1 MLVQEEIKA
10 LVLEALKTVGANVSG
25 LDIKLTRP
33 QREGFGDFSTNIL
46 FTVAKDLD
54 RNVSD
59 LGQEV
64 ERYLQKNLEKDMYP
78 DIERVERVNKGFL
91 NFFVKDEYFVRQLR
105 DESFKN
111 VVVEDIKVQGKD
123 VVVEY
128 TDPNPFKAF
137 HIGHLMTNTI
147 GESIARLLEAGGANV
162 KRLNYQGDVGMH
174 VAKSVWGA
182 REKMKK
188 EGLALGDVEKWSL
201 DKRIA
206 FLGEA
211 YALGASMYV
220 GDNELKQEI
229 EKLNTV
235 CYIAAQER
243 LVEEEGWELKVDL
256 KKVLNYSEE
265 DLEWVREIY
274 RKGRKW
280 SLEYFEQ
287 IYKLLGTK
295 FDKYYF
301 ESKVGDVGLSLV
313 KENVGKVFEESNG
326 AIVFKGEDYGLH
338 TRVFVNKKGLPVYEA
353 KDLAL
358 AFMKYEDF
366 AYDKSFIITAN
377 EIDEYFKV
385 VLKALEQI
393 NSELAKKTIHISH
406 GMLRLTSGKMS
417 SRTGQVITGVE
428 LLNEIKKNVE
438 KVVGK
443 ERDFK
448 EGEKRELLDRVA
460 VGAWKYSVLKQ
471 QIGKDIVFDM
481 DKSVA
486 LEGKSGPY
494 LQYTYARAKSVL
506 RKASSAVNATNRF
519 HLDTKLTKKERN
531 VLKIL
536 DAYSDILAT
545 SIKEY
550 APHVLALYLY
560 DLAQEFNS
568 FYNDSQIL
576 VDLEDL
582 RAFRLSL
589 TNSVAQILKNG
600 LNILGIETVERM

>member
-1 MLVQEEIKA
+1 MLVQEGIRA
-10 LVLEALKTVGANVSG
+10 SILEALKFAGINVNDLEVG
-25 LDIKLTRP
+25 LTRP

-46 FTVAKDLD
+46 FSVAKGLGKDL
-54 RNVSD
+54 NS
-59 LGQEV
+59 LGKEV
-64 ERYLQKNLEKDMYP
+64 EEYLQKNLQKDMYP
-78 DIERVERVNKGFL
+78 NVEKIERVNGGFL
-91 NFFVKDEYFVRQLR
+91 NFFVKDGYYVKRLR
-105 DESFKN
+105 DGGLKN
-111 VVVEDIKVQGKD
+111 VLVEDADVQDKN

-162 KRLNYQGDVGMH
+162 NRLNYQGDVGMH
-174 VAKSVWGA
+174 VAKSIWGA
-182 REKMKK
+182 RKKMR
-188 EGLALGDVEKWSL
+188 EADLEFGEIEKWSL
-201 DKRIA
+201 DERIA

-211 YALGASMYV
+211 YALGASAYI
-220 GDNELKQEI
+220 GNDGFKQEI
-229 EKLNTV
+229 ERLNTV
-235 CYIAAQER
+235 CYIVAQER
-243 LVEEEGWELKVDL
+243 LVEEEGWILKVDL
-256 KKVLNYSEE
+256 KEILDYSEK

-280 SLEYFEQ
+280 SLEYFEK

-313 KENVGKVFEESNG
+313 KENVGKVFEESDG
-326 AIVFKGEDYGLH
+326 AIIFRGEKHGLH

-366 AYDKSFIITAN
+366 DYDQSFIVTAN
-377 EIDEYFKV
+377 EIDEYFRV
-385 VLKALEQI
+385 VLKALAQI
-393 NSELAKKTIHISH
+393 NSELAEKTIHVSH

-417 SRTGQVITGVE
+417 SRTGQVITGME
-428 LLNEIKKNVE
+428 LLGEIKGSVE
-438 KVVGK
+438 EIVGK
-443 ERDFK
+443 ERDID
-448 EGEKRELLDRVA
+448 GSEKKQLLEKVA

-471 QIGKDIVFDM
+471 QIGKDIIFDM
-481 DKSVA
+481 NKSVA
-486 LEGKSGPY
+486 IEGKSGPY

-506 RKASSAVNATNRF
+506 RKASSAANTTGLFSSRV
-519 HLDTKLTKKERN
+519 KLAQKERDL
-531 VLKIL
+531 LKIL
-536 DAYSDILAT
+536 DAYSDILTA

-550 APHVLALYLY
+550 SPHILALYLY
-560 DLAQEFNS
+560 DLAQGFNS

-576 VDLEDL
+576 VELEDL
-582 RAFRLSL
+582 RSFRLSL
-589 TNSVAQILKNG
+589 TDAVAEILKNG